1 MGFRFGGLFWVWS
14 YPKFG
19 IWVGVSLGLVWSE
32 IRVGLG
38 FGPEIWGLLGGS
50 IWGSI
55 LGLGLSEIWHPGWGS
70 S

>member
-1 MGFRFGGLFWVWS
+1 MGFRFGVYFGSGVIRNLASGL
-14 YPKFG
+14 
-19 IWVGVSLGLVWSE
+19 GVSLGLVWSE

-55 LGLGLSEIWHPGWGS
+55 LGLELSEIWHPGWGS